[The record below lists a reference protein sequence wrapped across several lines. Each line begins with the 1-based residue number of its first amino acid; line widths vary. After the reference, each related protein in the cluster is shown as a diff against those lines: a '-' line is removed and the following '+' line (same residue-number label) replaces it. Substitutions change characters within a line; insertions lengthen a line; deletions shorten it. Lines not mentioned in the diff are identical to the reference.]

1 MLRSY
6 KKKAWPLSP
15 RFQVLAWLVHQITA
29 LLYIL
34 PWKTPGS
41 QETQQHPARSP
52 ASAPRLLTGD
62 GDCALVCW
70 SSSSPQRHES
80 GDWALTWRTLL
91 DCLDRTFRL
100 FPLSIATWTLWG
112 GQLTSFLGSTL
123 WLRRPF
129 FALGSWVTFSCGH
142 YKSSILLFGT
152 LGNTSVL
159 RILVVD
165 PQVEGSPSI
174 HSAATCFVIA
184 VDQWW
189 KSLWT
194 CRAEQRTYSSHRLG
208 QAPGRFYPLTSLH
221 WGAYLCRALYRC
233 LYERERRCQTCL
245 WQWGMYTE
253 VFALKMQN
261 HQDLLT
267 ETSLT
272 CSLLVDEILDSA
284 SSSPRSSFLDF
295 QNLPSRR
302 NRWCSSSSSQAFFQP
317 ILRFTCSRWTLTVI
331 SWMFSEGIQALWKVL
346 GDGVRNSDSGGKGS
360 EHGVASAY
368 SNEYLQ
374 QLDKGWH
381 SGLTNS

>member
-233 LYERERRCQTCL
+233 LYERERRCQNLFMTVRHVYGGFCIENAESSGPSYRDITHLFVTGGRDTGLCL
-245 WQWGMYTE
+245 FLTSVLILGLPEPAFTE
-253 VFALKMQN
+253 
-261 HQDLLT
+261 
-267 ETSLT
+267 EP
-272 CSLLVDEILDSA
+272 LV
-284 SSSPRSSFLDF
+284 
-295 QNLPSRR
+295 
-302 NRWCSSSSSQAFFQP
+302 
-317 ILRFTCSRWTLTVI
+317 
-331 SWMFSEGIQALWKVL
+331 
-346 GDGVRNSDSGGKGS
+346 
-360 EHGVASAY
+360 
-368 SNEYLQ
+368 
-374 QLDKGWH
+374 
-381 SGLTNS
+381 

>member
-15 RFQVLAWLVHQITA
+15 CFQVLAWLVHQITA

-142 YKSSILLFGT
+142 YKSNILLFGT

-184 VDQWW
+184 VGWWW

-194 CRAEQRTYSSHRLG
+194 CRAEQRTYSPPTGWVRLQVASTHSHLCTG
-208 QAPGRFYPLTSLH
+208 VLTCAEH
-221 WGAYLCRALYRC
+221 FTDVCMKGK
-233 LYERERRCQTCL
+233 EDVKTCL
-245 WQWGMYTE
+245 WQRGMYTE
-253 VFALKMQN
+253 VSALKMQN
-261 HQDLLT
+261 NQDLLPRHHSPVRYWWT
-267 ETSLT
+267 RYWTLPLPHLGPHSWTSRT
-272 CSLLVDEILDSA
+272 CLHGGTADVVPA
-284 SSSPRSSFLDF
+284 HHRPFSSPYCASRAVGEHWPWYPVCF
-295 QNLPSRR
+295 QKESRPYR
-302 NRWCSSSSSQAFFQP
+302 KDWEMEWETATVVERVQSMV
-317 ILRFTCSRWTLTVI
+317 WTLPKVKSICNNLTKADT
-331 SWMFSEGIQALWKVL
+331 QA
-346 GDGVRNSDSGGKGS
+346 
-360 EHGVASAY
+360 
-368 SNEYLQ
+368 
-374 QLDKGWH
+374 
-381 SGLTNS
+381 

>member
-15 RFQVLAWLVHQITA
+15 CFQVLAWLVHQITA

-100 FPLSIATWTLWG
+100 CPLSIATWTLWG

-142 YKSSILLFGT
+142 YKSNILLFGT

-184 VDQWW
+184 VGWWW

-194 CRAEQRTYSSHRLG
+194 CRAEQRTYSPPTGWVRLQVASTHSHLCTG
-208 QAPGRFYPLTSLH
+208 VLTCAEH
-221 WGAYLCRALYRC
+221 FTDVCRKGK
-233 LYERERRCQTCL
+233 EDVKTCL
-245 WQWGMYTE
+245 RQWGMYTE
-253 VFALKMQN
+253 VSALKMQN
-261 HQDLLT
+261 NQDLLT
-267 ETSLT
+267 KTSLT

-317 ILRFTCSRWTLTVI
+317 ILRFTCNRWTLTVI
-331 SWMFSEGIQALWKVL
+331 SWMFSEGIQALRKVL

-360 EHGVASAY
+360 EHGVDSA
-368 SNEYLQ
+368 
-374 QLDKGWH
+374 
-381 SGLTNS
+381 